1 MTRGQGKNHILI
13 LLRVEARSRFVLCC
27 VFENIHETNIE
38 VRLMMK
44 VEQIFREL
52 LFRRFWWPIFI
63 SGEKFSENRRRRNT
77 SRMDRASSTRSPT

>member
-38 VRLMMK
+38 VRH
-44 VEQIFREL
+44 ECS
-52 LFRRFWWPIFI
+52 RFLSSVAPE
-63 SGEKFSENRRRRNT
+63 SFSAPMQRYCSADSYRVRFYCT
-77 SRMDRASSTRSPT
+77 LDLYGDR